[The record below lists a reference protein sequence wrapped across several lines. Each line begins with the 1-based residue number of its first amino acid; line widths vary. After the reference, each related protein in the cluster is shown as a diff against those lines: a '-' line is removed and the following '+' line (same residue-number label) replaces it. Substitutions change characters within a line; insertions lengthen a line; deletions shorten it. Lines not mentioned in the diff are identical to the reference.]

1 MTFDIIG
8 LCAEQPDPAAAIEA
22 VLPLSGGLTVSTVKG
37 RPLVRLCHP
46 DGRLLLS
53 IEETRLVRVPGEAR
67 RVLGIATGTEV
78 PHPVWWVESRAP
90 ENDPEAEFVARAFT
104 DALVG
109 GTGGLSWS
117 SR

>member
-8 LCAEQPDPAAAIEA
+8 LCAERPDPAAAIEA
-22 VLPLSGGLTVSTVKG
+22 VLPLSGGLTVSRAKG
-37 RPLVRLCHP
+37 RPLVQLCHP

-53 IEETRLVRVPGEAR
+53 IEETRLVGVPGEVR
-67 RVLGIATGTEV
+67 RVLGIGGETEV

-90 ENDPEAEFVARAFT
+90 ENDPEAEAVARAFT

>member
-8 LCAEQPDPAAAIEA
+8 LCGERPDPANA
-22 VLPLSGGLTVSTVKG
+22 VESILPLSGGLTVYTAAD
-37 RPLVRLCHP
+37 RPLVQLCHP
-46 DGRLLLS
+46 GGRLLLS
-53 IEETRLVRVPGEAR
+53 IEEARLVQVPGEVR
-67 RVLGIATGTEV
+67 RLLGVGDETEV
-78 PHPVWWVESRAP
+78 PNPVWWVESRAP
-90 ENDPEAEFVARAFT
+90 DDDPEAEAVARAFT

>member
-8 LCAEQPDPAAAIEA
+8 LCADRPDPATALES
-22 VLPLSGGLTVSTVKG
+22 VLPLNGGLTASTVEG
-37 RPLVRLCHP
+37 GPVVQLRHP
-46 DGRLLLS
+46 DGRLLVS
-53 IEETRLVRVPGEAR
+53 IEDPRLVRVPGEAR
-67 RVLGIATGTEV
+67 RLLGVEIEV

-90 ENDPEAEFVARAFT
+90 DEDPEAEAVARAFT
-104 DALVG
+104 EALVG